1 MLYPTYL
8 SSFSRLLEKDIRPIS
23 LYSVLRGKSA
33 ASKSVQPP
41 SIPPPTSTKPTNPSS
56 SSSSSSSFS
65 TKPTKP
71 STSPIIIKDSQVRS
85 TAKPSSPQ
93 LLSTDSFNAKN
104 TLIKPVNQLIG
115 GFGRYLF
122 MLLLERSIQLISFP
136 YVPSTLSTLPL
147 VPPIPHRPRNNRGS
161 SAVVTNLSS
170 RRSGWCLHFRVPL
183 SL

>member
-23 LYSVLRGKSA
+23 LYRVLRGKSS

-41 SIPPPTSTKPTNPSS
+41 SNPPPTSTKPTN
-56 SSSSSSSFS
+56 SSSSSSFS

-85 TAKPSSPQ
+85 APKPSSPQ
-93 LLSTDSFNAKN
+93 LPSTDSFSTKN

-136 YVPSTLSTLPL
+136 YVPSALSTSPL
-147 VPPIPHRPRNNRGS
+147 VPPIPHRSRNNRGS

-170 RRSGWCLHFRVPL
+170 RRSGRCLHFRVPL

>member
-33 ASKSVQPP
+33 ASKLVQPP

-56 SSSSSSSFS
+56 SSSSFS
-65 TKPTKP
+65 TKPAKP

-104 TLIKPVNQLIG
+104 TLINPVNQLIG

>member
-41 SIPPPTSTKPTNPSS
+41 SIPPPTSTKPTNL
-56 SSSSSSSFS
+56 SSSFS
-65 TKPTKP
+65 TKPAKP

-147 VPPIPHRPRNNRGS
+147 VPPVPHRPRNNRGS

>member
-41 SIPPPTSTKPTNPSS
+41 SIPPPTSTKPSNL
-56 SSSSSSSFS
+56 SSSFS
-65 TKPTKP
+65 TKPAKP

-85 TAKPSSPQ
+85 TAKPSSLQ

-147 VPPIPHRPRNNRGS
+147 VPPVPHRPRNNRGS

>member
-56 SSSSSSSFS
+56 SSSSSSS
-65 TKPTKP
+65 
-71 STSPIIIKDSQVRS
+71 
-85 TAKPSSPQ
+85 AKPSSPQ

-104 TLIKPVNQLIG
+104 TLINPVNQLIG